1 MLCKFRHVNNSF
13 VVKSKEQQS
22 TMIKYLSIKRLV
34 PIKNQ
39 TSSQLTTKLPQ
50 DIEDVFHL
58 PNMSLSKKLIV
69 LMEQYLLAYSI
80 WDMNNKKNNQFFTYM
95 NRLNLILKSLES
107 EHQQE
112 LVTDSKLRIYYD
124 ACKNVF
130 SNKSNGGL
138 ILTDMFKDYRYF
150 PKTYRMFPK
159 EFYTPFIT
167 TFTNV
172 KYTNKEED
180 TFYNPVLLIPS
191 YTKREEDG
199 TIVVFKP
206 ISFIKYEN
214 KIQFNEF
221 QNSPVFNHICKLDW
235 SSKSWKTFYDV
246 VQSYGILTNRTTNT
260 LPATLRAV
268 LKNETNNKFIN
279 YEKPRT
285 LFANTLKKLHNTFN
299 MDLSD
304 MTSMKLIF
312 TSLGCE
318 NLDYLSTKDPTKK
331 MIDDFNKYPELR
343 FLNKSTT
350 QYGMEAAE
358 DLTKDNDEDDPLTED
373 TNNPENN
380 NDIDT
385 ETNESNENDE
395 SENDTSSN
403 DEENPFD
410 EPSDNQSSSDYTD
423 NTDTPEEEEAD
434 DPVSKVLEIVE
445 DNTLTDYIKREQM
458 IVGIN
463 KIIASPPSGLSSEDL
478 KFLKVWATEWINLV
492 SAETTKLI
500 LARLLSRPVKID

>member
-1 MLCKFRHVNNSF
+1 
-13 VVKSKEQQS
+13 
-22 TMIKYLSIKRLV
+22 MIKYLSIKRSI
-34 PIKNQ
+34 PTKNQ

-50 DIEDVFHL
+50 NIEDVFHL
-58 PNMSLSKKLIV
+58 SNMKLSEKLIV
-69 LMEQYLLAYSI
+69 LMEQYILAYSI

-95 NRLNLILKSLES
+95 NRLNLVLKSLAS

-112 LVTDSKLRIYYD
+112 LTADSKLRIYYD
-124 ACKNVF
+124 VCTNVF
-130 SNKSNGGL
+130 SHKSNGGL
-138 ILTDMFKDYRYF
+138 ILADMFKDYRYF

-159 EFYTPFIT
+159 EFYTPFIK
-167 TFTNV
+167 TFTNI

-191 YTKREEDG
+191 YTKREENG
-199 TIVVFKP
+199 TVIVFKP
-206 ISFIKYEN
+206 ISFTKYEN

-221 QNSPVFNHICKLDW
+221 QHSPTFRHICKLDW
-235 SSKSWKTFYDV
+235 SSKSWKTFYDI

-260 LPATLRAV
+260 LPATLRSV

-285 LFANTLKKLHNTFN
+285 LFANTLKNLHNTFN

-304 MTSMKLIF
+304 TTSMKFIF

-331 MIDDFNKYPELR
+331 MITEFNKYPELR
-343 FLNKSTT
+343 FLSKSTT
-350 QYGMEAAE
+350 RYGMEAAE
-358 DLTKDNDEDDPLTED
+358 DITENSDEDDPFTKD
-373 TNNPENN
+373 TDNSENN

-385 ETNESNENDE
+385 KTNESDKNNV
-395 SENDTSSN
+395 SENDVLPDT
-403 DEENPFD
+403 EENPFD
-410 EPSDNQSSSDYTD
+410 EPSDNDSSSDYTD
-423 NTDTPEEEEAD
+423 NTDTPEEEELD
-434 DPVSKVLEIVE
+434 DPVSKVLEIV
-445 DNTLTDYIKREQM
+445 DDDTLTDYIKREQM
-458 IVGIN
+458 IIGIN

-492 SAETTKLI
+492 SADTTKLI

>member
-1 MLCKFRHVNNSF
+1 MIKTILFILFFIVIGVSIFVLVAVNSNTKSKKGMVDLTSSAKQKKKINTIAGVALVASSLLALLIPSSF
-13 VVKSKEQQS
+13 HQVEAGEVAVVKTLGKVNGIRMPG
-22 TMIKYLSIKRLV
+22 TYFDFYLF
-34 PIKNQ
+34 N
-39 TSSQLTTKLPQ
+39 
-50 DIEDVFHL
+50 D
-58 PNMSLSKKLIV
+58 
-69 LMEQYLLAYSI
+69 Y
-80 WDMNNKKNNQFFTYM
+80 
-95 NRLNLILKSLES
+95 
-107 EHQQE
+107 
-112 LVTDSKLRIYYD
+112 IY
-124 ACKNVF
+124 F
-130 SNKSNGGL
+130 
-138 ILTDMFKDYRYF
+138 I
-150 PKTYRMFPK
+150 KTYCMFPK

-358 DLTKDNDEDDPLTED
+358 DLTKDNDEDDPFTED

-463 KIIASPPSGLSSEDL
+463 KIIASPPSGLSSKDL

>member
-1 MLCKFRHVNNSF
+1 
-13 VVKSKEQQS
+13 
-22 TMIKYLSIKRLV
+22 
-34 PIKNQ
+34 
-39 TSSQLTTKLPQ
+39 
-50 DIEDVFHL
+50 
-58 PNMSLSKKLIV
+58 
-69 LMEQYLLAYSI
+69 
-80 WDMNNKKNNQFFTYM
+80 
-95 NRLNLILKSLES
+95 
-107 EHQQE
+107 
-112 LVTDSKLRIYYD
+112 
-124 ACKNVF
+124 
-130 SNKSNGGL
+130 
-138 ILTDMFKDYRYF
+138 
-150 PKTYRMFPK
+150 
-159 EFYTPFIT
+159 
-167 TFTNV
+167 
-172 KYTNKEED
+172 
-180 TFYNPVLLIPS
+180 
-191 YTKREEDG
+191 
-199 TIVVFKP
+199 
-206 ISFIKYEN
+206 
-214 KIQFNEF
+214 
-221 QNSPVFNHICKLDW
+221 
-235 SSKSWKTFYDV
+235 
-246 VQSYGILTNRTTNT
+246 
-260 LPATLRAV
+260 
-268 LKNETNNKFIN
+268 
-279 YEKPRT
+279 
-285 LFANTLKKLHNTFN
+285 
-299 MDLSD
+299 

-358 DLTKDNDEDDPLTED
+358 DLTKDNDEDDPFTED

-395 SENDTSSN
+395 SENDISSN

>member
-1 MLCKFRHVNNSF
+1 
-13 VVKSKEQQS
+13 
-22 TMIKYLSIKRLV
+22 MIKYLSIKRSV

-50 DIEDVFHL
+50 NIEDVFHL

-95 NRLNLILKSLES
+95 NRLDLILKSLES

-172 KYTNKEED
+172 RYTNKEED
-180 TFYNPVLLIPS
+180 TFYNPVLFIPS
-191 YTKREEDG
+191 YTKRENDG
-199 TIVVFKP
+199 TVVV
-206 ISFIKYEN
+206 
-214 KIQFNEF
+214 FNEF
-221 QNSPVFNHICKLDW
+221 QDSPVFKHICKLDW

-246 VQSYGILTNRTTNT
+246 IQSYGILTNRTTNT

-285 LFANTLKKLHNTFN
+285 LFANTLKKLHHTFN

-304 MTSMKLIF
+304 TTSMKLIF

-331 MIDDFNKYPELR
+331 MIDEFNKYPELR
-343 FLNKSTT
+343 FLSKSTT
-350 QYGMEAAE
+350 RYGMEAAE
-358 DLTKDNDEDDPLTED
+358 DLTENSDEDDPFTED
-373 TNNPENN
+373 TTNLENN

-385 ETNESNENDE
+385 ETNESNENNE
-395 SENDTSSN
+395 SENDTSSDN
-403 DEENPFD
+403 ENNPFD
-410 EPSDNQSSSDYTD
+410 DTSNDESSSDYTD

-445 DNTLTDYIKREQM
+445 DDTLTDYIKREQM

-492 SAETTKLI
+492 SADTTKLI
-500 LARLLSRPVKID
+500 LSRLLSRPIKID

>member
-1 MLCKFRHVNNSF
+1 
-13 VVKSKEQQS
+13 
-22 TMIKYLSIKRLV
+22 
-34 PIKNQ
+34 
-39 TSSQLTTKLPQ
+39 
-50 DIEDVFHL
+50 
-58 PNMSLSKKLIV
+58 
-69 LMEQYLLAYSI
+69 
-80 WDMNNKKNNQFFTYM
+80 
-95 NRLNLILKSLES
+95 
-107 EHQQE
+107 
-112 LVTDSKLRIYYD
+112 
-124 ACKNVF
+124 
-130 SNKSNGGL
+130 
-138 ILTDMFKDYRYF
+138 
-150 PKTYRMFPK
+150 
-159 EFYTPFIT
+159 
-167 TFTNV
+167 
-172 KYTNKEED
+172 
-180 TFYNPVLLIPS
+180 
-191 YTKREEDG
+191 
-199 TIVVFKP
+199 
-206 ISFIKYEN
+206 
-214 KIQFNEF
+214 
-221 QNSPVFNHICKLDW
+221 
-235 SSKSWKTFYDV
+235 
-246 VQSYGILTNRTTNT
+246 
-260 LPATLRAV
+260 
-268 LKNETNNKFIN
+268 
-279 YEKPRT
+279 
-285 LFANTLKKLHNTFN
+285 
-299 MDLSD
+299 

-358 DLTKDNDEDDPLTED
+358 DLIKDNDEDDPFTED

-385 ETNESNENDE
+385 ETNESNENNE
-395 SENDTSSN
+395 SKNDTSSN

-445 DNTLTDYIKREQM
+445 DDTLTDYIKREQM

-492 SAETTKLI
+492 SADTTKLI

>member
-1 MLCKFRHVNNSF
+1 MLCKFRHVNNII

-22 TMIKYLSIKRLV
+22 IMIKYLSVKRLV

-39 TSSQLTTKLPQ
+39 TSSQSTTKLPQ

-58 PNMSLSKKLIV
+58 PNISLSKKLIV

-95 NRLNLILKSLES
+95 NKLNLILNSLEFD
-107 EHQQE
+107 HQQE

-138 ILTDMFKDYRYF
+138 ILANMFKDYRYF

-167 TFTNV
+167 TFTNT

-180 TFYNPVLLIPS
+180 TFYNPILLVPS
-191 YTKREEDG
+191 YIKREDDG
-199 TIVVFKP
+199 AVVVFKP
-206 ISFIKYEN
+206 VSFTKYDN

-221 QNSPVFNHICKLDW
+221 QNSPVYKHICKLNW
-235 SSKSWKTFYDV
+235 SGKSWKTFYDV
-246 VQSYGILTNRTTNT
+246 IQSYGILTNRTTNT

-285 LFANTLKKLHNTFN
+285 LFANTLKKLHHTFN
-299 MDLSD
+299 IDLSD
-304 MTSMKLIF
+304 TESIKFIF
-312 TSLGCE
+312 TSLGCK

-331 MIDDFNKYPELR
+331 MIADFNKYPELR
-343 FLNKSTT
+343 FLSKSVT
-350 QYGMEAAE
+350 QYGMEAADDFTE
-358 DLTKDNDEDDPLTED
+358 NSDEDDPFTEN
-373 TNNPENN
+373 TSNSENN

-385 ETNESNENDE
+385 ETNESNENEE
-395 SENDTSSN
+395 SENNVSSDNEENSFDTVSN
-403 DEENPFD
+403 DE
-410 EPSDNQSSSDYTD
+410 SSSDYTD
-423 NTDTPEEEEAD
+423 KTDTPEEDDPD
-434 DPVSKVLEIVE
+434 DPVSKVLEII
-445 DNTLTDYIKREQM
+445 DDDTLTDYIKREQM

-492 SAETTKLI
+492 SADTTKLI
-500 LARLLSRPVKID
+500 LARLLSRPIKID

>member
-1 MLCKFRHVNNSF
+1 
-13 VVKSKEQQS
+13 
-22 TMIKYLSIKRLV
+22 MIKYLSIKRLT
-34 PIKNQ
+34 PTKDKI
-39 TSSQLTTKLPQ
+39 SSVVTTELPQ
-50 DIEDVFHL
+50 NIEDVFHF
-58 PNMSLSKKLIV
+58 PNISLSKKLIV

-80 WDMNNKKNNQFFTYM
+80 WDMNNKKNNQFFTYI
-95 NRLNLILKSLES
+95 NKLDLLLKSLES

-124 ACKNVF
+124 VCKNVF

-138 ILTDMFKDYRYF
+138 VLTDMFKDYRYF
-150 PKTYRMFPK
+150 PKAYRMFPK

-180 TFYNPVLLIPS
+180 TFYNPILFVPS
-191 YTKREEDG
+191 YTKKENDG
-199 TIVVFKP
+199 TAIVFKP
-206 ISFIKYEN
+206 VHFTKYEN

-221 QNSPVFNHICKLDW
+221 KNSPVFKHICKLDW

-246 VQSYGILTNRTTNT
+246 VQSYGIMTNRTSNT
-260 LPATLRAV
+260 LPSALRSV

-285 LFANTLKKLHNTFN
+285 LFVNTLKKLHNTFN

-304 MTSMKLIF
+304 TTSMKLIF

-318 NLDYLSTKDPTKK
+318 NLEYLSTKDPTKK

-343 FLNKSTT
+343 FLSKSIS
-350 QYGMEAAE
+350 QYGMEEAE
-358 DLTKDNDEDDPLTED
+358 DLTENNDKDDPFTE
-373 TNNPENN
+373 NNVNAENN

-385 ETNESNENDE
+385 IIKESEENNESEDV
-395 SENDTSSN
+395 TSSN
-403 DEENPFD
+403 NEENSFD
-410 EPSDNQSSSDYTD
+410 DQSDDESSSHYTK
-423 NTDTPEEEEAD
+423 NTDTQEEEEDETD
-434 DPVSKVLEIVE
+434 DPISKVLEIVE

-458 IVGIN
+458 IVEIN
-463 KIIASPPSGLSSEDL
+463 KIIASPTSGLSSEDL
-478 KFLKVWATEWINLV
+478 KFLKVWVTEWINLV
-492 SAETTKLI
+492 STDTTKLM
-500 LARLLSRPVKID
+500 LARLLSRPIKID